1 MKSKI
6 LSVILV
12 MVLFITSYMPASVVR
27 ASEIDNRA
35 GVDSAVKIKSFY
47 SNGKTSVAISEEG
60 DLYCW
65 GYNEYG
71 QVGNKTIDNQLT
83 PVKVLENVKE
93 FSMSKRVGYTFGAI
107 TSNGDL
113 YCWGYN
119 KYGQVGDGTTTNQ
132 LTPVKVLENV
142 KDFSISSNYT
152 SGAIW
157 SYVKI

>member
-65 GYNEYG
+65 GYNE
-71 QVGNKTIDNQLT
+71 
-83 PVKVLENVKE
+83 
-93 FSMSKRVGYTFGAI
+93 
-107 TSNGDL
+107 
-113 YCWGYN
+113 
-119 KYGQVGDGTTTNQ
+119 
-132 LTPVKVLENV
+132 
-142 KDFSISSNYT
+142 
-152 SGAIW
+152 
-157 SYVKI
+157 